1 MAGNGW
7 HRQEKGI
14 AALLQSNS
22 IVEASQLCDVS
33 TRTFTRWFKRP
44 DFRERLRLAKQQLLE
59 DAIDEL
65 RRQSKGFVQV
75 LVTVAHDS
83 ISPPSAKVAAAKAG
97 LQIAIDAGQLQDLM
111 NRLDELEQITVNA
124 KPEWKG
130 SSYEVPM
137 PSQIDSQD

>member
-1 MAGNGW
+1 MSGNGW
-7 HRQEKGI
+7 HKEEQIIDSLIRSSNVVQASDLCNVSSRTIRRYLARQE
-14 AALLQSNS
+14 
-22 IVEASQLCDVS
+22 
-33 TRTFTRWFKRP
+33 
-44 DFRERLRLAKQQLLE
+44 FRERLRLAKQQLLE

-75 LVTVAHDS
+75 LVNVAHDS
-83 ISPPSAKVAAAKAG
+83 ISPPSARVSAAKAG
-97 LQIAIDAGQLQDLM
+97 LQIAIDAGQLQELM
-111 NRLDELEQITVNA
+111 NRLDKLEQMTVNA